1 MHSLA
6 RRHESGTESSVNLRG
21 DMNVCIGKFL
31 CQKLPGHPLFLIPAS
46 QCQRWG
52 VATCIQRIN
61 LIYQRMTCGF
71 ACKLHEEKISKFQKE
86 TRSNSKQQTLEAKR
100 KMLFI
105 VRSNAA
111 FRDMSRS
118 KISSK
123 GGLLCH
129 MKNIVSFLKLN
140 SHRNS

>member
-1 MHSLA
+1 
-6 RRHESGTESSVNLRG
+6 
-21 DMNVCIGKFL
+21 
-31 CQKLPGHPLFLIPAS
+31 
-46 QCQRWG
+46 
-52 VATCIQRIN
+52 
-61 LIYQRMTCGF
+61 MTCGF

-111 FRDMSRS
+111 FRDMSRP